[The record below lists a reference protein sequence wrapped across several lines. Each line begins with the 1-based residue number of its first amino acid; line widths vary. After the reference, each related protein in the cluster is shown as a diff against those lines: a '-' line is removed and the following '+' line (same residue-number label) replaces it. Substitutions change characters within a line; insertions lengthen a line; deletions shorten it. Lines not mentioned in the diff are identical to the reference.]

1 LTLLVET
8 AEFAGATGPN
18 FERDKAE
25 AHANVCGA
33 CGARL
38 RALRS
43 AQANLR
49 SMASTVSSERTRDC
63 PAEDKWAALAAGF
76 YLGAEAAPLLAHA
89 SECDYCGPLLREA
102 TEDFAPELSAQEQA
116 RIGQLPSVEAVRQR
130 DIARKMAELSG
141 SRPAANI
148 SSVRETRPHVG
159 WSFSAWTRWAAPV
172 AVAAV
177 LALAAVL
184 WIERSP
190 SLSSTNKL
198 IAQAYTAQ
206 RPIELRFPGAGY
218 SPVRQERGEIGPQR
232 SRMDEPPE
240 LLEAET
246 QIARGLARHPQDPGW
261 LQAKARTELFDG
273 NYQVAIDALQQAEVM
288 RPDDLSLKLDLG
300 IAYFERG
307 ETKHSSDDQIGDY
320 NLALESL
327 NSVLSMS
334 PNNLVA
340 LFNRGMVYER
350 LKKSSEATA
359 DWQRYLQL
367 DPVGEWTREAK
378 RHVGS
383 AP

>member
-1 LTLLVET
+1 LVET
-8 AEFAGATGPN
+8 AEFAGATSPN
-18 FERDKAE
+18 FERDRAA
-25 AHANVCGA
+25 AHANVCSA

-49 SMASTVSSERTRDC
+49 NMASTVSSERTRDC

-76 YLGAEAAPLLAHA
+76 YAGAEAAPLLAHA

-102 TEDFAPELSAQEQA
+102 SEDFAPELSAQEQA
-116 RIGQLPSVEAVRQR
+116 RIGQLPSVEAVWQR
-130 DIARKMAELSG
+130 DVARKMVEMSG
-141 SRPAANI
+141 PRPAANI

-177 LALAAVL
+177 LAVAAAL

-190 SLSSTNKL
+190 SLSSTNEL
-198 IAQAYTAQ
+198 IAHAYTAQ

-246 QIARGLARHPQDPGW
+246 QIARGLARHPKDPGW
-261 LQAKARTELFDG
+261 LQAKARTDLFDG
-273 NYQVAIDALQQAEVM
+273 NYLAAIDALQQAEAI

-307 ETKHSSDDQIGDY
+307 ESKHNPDDQIGDY

-327 NSVLSMS
+327 NSVLSTS

-378 RHVGS
+378 RHVRS